1 MHYHGLLVPYTNFK
15 LFGEQETG
23 SFHEMCKEKLVKE
36 SGKDLRQEERERHF

>member
-1 MHYHGLLVPYTNFK
+1 MHFPGLLGPCTNLK

-23 SFHEMCKEKLVKE
+23 SFHEMCKEKLVNE